1 MKKLGL
7 IDSQWGENGHFP
19 TETIG
24 VERQDGLEHKA
35 EGAELCGFRKE
46 IFGWAG
52 GLYGSGGDG
61 WGDGAEGFCAGGMGK
76 RGREADLFLFLE
88 G

>member
-7 IDSQWGENGHFP
+7 IDSQWGQNGHFP

-24 VERQDGLEHKA
+24 VERQDGLEYTT
-35 EGAELCGFRKE
+35 EGAELCGFRKG

-52 GLYGSGGDG
+52 RLYGVGGDG
-61 WGDGAEGFCAGGMGK
+61 GGDGEERFCPGGLGK
-76 RGREADLFLFLE
+76 GGGEADLFLFLE